1 MNERNQWRSLH
12 EEQDAGTTP
21 EMKSQE
27 FMDGVTDAFDPETL
41 SPLSRK
47 QFLALMAASAAFAA
61 TGCTNYRD
69 KGEIVPYNKKPEEV
83 TPGKANLYASTC
95 TACPQ
100 ACGILVKT
108 REGRPVKLDGNPDH
122 PVNRGRSCATG
133 QAAILNLYDPARL
146 RAPHTGAAASGTGEV
161 SWDRIDSEAARQ
173 LAACIRDGKQIVL
186 MTAPVT
192 SPTAQK
198 LILEFR
204 AAFPGTKVIV
214 YDRFHQETRR
224 SAWELCYGSAALRP
238 VAWEKARLIVALEAD
253 ILGNE
258 GFTVEQT
265 RAVAGARDIMVSDT
279 FVRLYSVEGTMSL
292 TGTNA
297 DYRCRLHPEAQLEFV
312 LALTRA
318 VAAKLKLA
326 AASLPAGPDLAA
338 IAHRRGLPL
347 KTLEH
352 LVDDL
357 VTLRGKGIVYAGS
370 ALNTDVHVAVNYLNE
385 LLGNT
390 ALYGPAEPATAV
402 TVTPPADVAST
413 IADMKAGKV
422 GFVAH
427 LDVNPVYHL
436 PKVLGYAG
444 ALKSVPF
451 SVAMTDVENETAQL
465 CTYMLPVHTMLESWG
480 DHTVRTGVISL
491 QQPVIAPLYATRQQ
505 EAILLRWMSAST
517 PFSELLYQEYL
528 KRHWESA
535 VFPSLGRLT
544 DFLTFWQMAL
554 HDGVVTTPVSAQAP
568 LQFRKD
574 ALASLRLQE
583 HPDRYAVVLLA
594 SPYLG
599 DGRWANNGWL
609 QELPHPISKVVWDNY
624 AAISPAAARALGVES
639 NDLIEVST
647 ESGKVTLPVFVQP
660 GTAEQLIAVSLGY
673 GRWNAGPVGSN
684 VGVDVTPLLPAG
696 CLTGPRVVRAMSVS
710 KSEGSYALA
719 STQEHHALDDTFVKD
734 FHLKRHIIREGVL
747 EEYRKDPH
755 SLGIERKEHES
766 ISPRVEFVGVKWA
779 MAIDLNKC
787 TGCNACVAGCNVENN
802 LPVIGKEQVAKG
814 REMQWI
820 RIDRYYSGTPE
831 EPLASHQPMLCQ
843 HCDNAPCENVCPVVA
858 TNHSPDGLNQM
869 IYNRCVGTKYCSN
882 NCPYKVRRFNF
893 FNFRDHLA
901 DGYYQQ
907 EPVSLMHNP
916 EVTVRSRGVMEKC
929 TFCVQR
935 IMEARQHATEAGVT
949 FDGKQVETACQQA
962 CPAQAIVFGN
972 MHDPGADISRYREHP
987 AGYDVLGELNVKPNV
1002 TYLARL
1008 RNIHSEKRA

>member
-1 MNERNQWRSLH
+1 MNDRKQWRSLR
-12 EEQDAGTTP
+12 EEQDAGAAR

-27 FMDGVTDAFDPETL
+27 FMDGVTDGFDPDTL

-69 KGEIVPYNKKPEEV
+69 KGEIVPYSRKPEEV

-100 ACGILVKT
+100 SCGILVKT

-146 RAPHTGAAASGTGEV
+146 RAPHTGAAASGTGDV
-161 SWDRIDSEAARQ
+161 SWDTIDSEASRQ

-192 SPTAQK
+192 SPTALK
-198 LILEFR
+198 LIQEFR
-204 AAFPGTKVIV
+204 AAFPGTKVV
-214 YDRFHQETRR
+214 AYDRFHQETRR
-224 SAWELCYGSAALRP
+224 GAWQRSYGSTSLRP
-238 VAWEKARLIVALEAD
+238 VVWEKARLIVALEAD

-265 RAVAGARDIMVSDT
+265 RAVAGARDIMVSDS
-279 FVRLYSVEGTMSL
+279 FVRLYSIEGAMSL

-297 DYRCRLHPEAQLEFV
+297 DYRLRLHPEAQLQFL

-318 VAAKLKLA
+318 VAAKLRITT
-326 AASLPAGPDLAA
+326 ASLPAGPDLPA
-338 IAHRRGLPL
+338 IAQERGLPL

-352 LVDDL
+352 LADDL
-357 VTLRGKGIVYAGS
+357 VALRGKGIVYAGS
-370 ALNTDVHVAVNYLNE
+370 ALGQDVHVATNYLNE

-390 ALYGPAEPATAV
+390 ALYGPAEPAGSLN
-402 TVTPPADVAST
+402 VTPPAEITSLVS
-413 IADMKAGKV
+413 DMLAGRV

-427 LDVNPVYHL
+427 LDVNPAYHL
-436 PKVLGYAG
+436 PKALGYAD

-451 SVAMTDVENETAQL
+451 SVAMTDVENETAAL
-465 CTYMLPVHTMLESWG
+465 CTYMLPIHTMLESWG
-480 DHTVRTGVISL
+480 DHTVRAGVTSL
-491 QQPVIAPLYATRQQ
+491 QQPVIAPLYASRQK

-517 PFSELLYQEYL
+517 PFSESLYHEYL
-528 KRHWESA
+528 KRHWESTI
-535 VFPSLGRLT
+535 FPSLGRAT
-544 DFLTFWQMAL
+544 DFLTFWQTAL
-554 HDGVVTTPVSAQAP
+554 HDGVVTTPVPAQAP
-568 LQFRKD
+568 LQFRKE
-574 ALASLRLQE
+574 ALASLRPE
-583 HPDRYAVVLLA
+583 DPADRYTVLVLP
-594 SPYLG
+594 SPYVG

-609 QELPHPISKVVWDNY
+609 QELPHPVSKVVWDNY
-624 AAISPAAARALGVES
+624 AAISPAGARALGVES
-639 NDLIEVST
+639 NDLIDVAT

-660 GTAEQLIAVSLGY
+660 GTAEHLISVSLGY

-696 CLTGPRVVRAMSVS
+696 CLAGPRVIRAVSVS
-710 KSEGSYALA
+710 KSEGSYTLA

-734 FHLKRHIIREGVL
+734 FHLKRHIIREGIL
-747 EEYRKDPH
+747 EEYRNDPH

-802 LPVIGKEQVAKG
+802 LPVIGKEQVAEG

-907 EPVSLMHNP
+907 EPVFLMHNP

-935 IMEARQHATEAGVT
+935 IMEARQQATEAGET

-972 MHDPGADISRYREHP
+972 MHDPDADISRYREHP
-987 AGYDVLGELNVKPNV
+987 AAYDVLGELNVKPNV

-1008 RNIHSEKRA
+1008 RNIHLEKRA

>member
-1 MNERNQWRSLH
+1 MNDRKQWRSLR
-12 EEQDAGTTP
+12 EEQEPGTAR

-27 FMDGVTDAFDPETL
+27 FMDGVTDAFDPDRL

-47 QFLALMAASAAFAA
+47 QFLALMAASAAFTA

-69 KGEIVPYNKKPEEV
+69 KGEIVPYSRKPEEV

-100 ACGILVKT
+100 SCGILVKT

-133 QAAILNLYDPARL
+133 QAAVLNLYDPARL
-146 RAPHTGAAASGTGEV
+146 RAPHTGAAASGTGDV
-161 SWDRIDSEAARQ
+161 SWDTIDSEALRQ
-173 LAACIRDGKQIVL
+173 LAACIRDEKQIVL

-192 SPTAQK
+192 SPTALK
-198 LILEFR
+198 LIQEFR
-204 AAFPGTKVIV
+204 AAFPGTRVVV
-214 YDRFHQETRR
+214 YDRFHQETLR
-224 SAWELCYGSAALRP
+224 SAWERCYGSTSLRP
-238 VAWEKARLIVALEAD
+238 VVWERARLIVALEAD

-265 RAVAGARDIMVSDT
+265 RAVAGARDIMVSDS
-279 FVRLYSVEGTMSL
+279 FVRLYSIEGAMSL
-292 TGTNA
+292 TGTTA
-297 DYRCRLHPEAQLEFV
+297 DYRLRLHPEGQIEFL

-318 VAAKLKLA
+318 VAAKLRIA
-326 AASLPAGPDLAA
+326 TASIPAGPDLAA
-338 IAHRRGLPL
+338 SAQRRGLPL

-352 LVDDL
+352 LADDL
-357 VTLRGKGIVYAGS
+357 VALRGKGIVYAGS
-370 ALNTDVHVAVNYLNE
+370 ALGQDVHVAANYLNE

-390 ALYGPAEPATAV
+390 ALYGPAEPAGSLTL
-402 TVTPPADVAST
+402 TPPAEIASV
-413 IADMKAGKV
+413 ISDMKAGRV

-427 LDVNPVYHL
+427 LDVNPAYHL
-436 PKVLGYAG
+436 PKGLQYAD

-451 SVAMTDVENETAQL
+451 SVAMTDVENETAAL
-465 CTYMLPVHTMLESWG
+465 CTYMLPIHTMLESWG
-480 DHTVRTGVISL
+480 DHTVRAGVTSL
-491 QQPVIAPLYATRQQ
+491 QQPVIAPLYASRQQ

-528 KRHWESA
+528 KRHWESTI
-535 VFPSLGRLT
+535 FPSLGRST
-544 DFLTFWQMAL
+544 DFLTFWQTAL
-554 HDGVVTTPVSAQAP
+554 HDGVVATPVPAQAP
-568 LQFRKD
+568 LQFRKE
-574 ALASLRLQE
+574 ALASLRPE
-583 HPDRYAVVLLA
+583 DHADRYAVLVLP

-609 QELPHPISKVVWDNY
+609 QELPHPVSKVVWDNY
-624 AAISPAAARALGVES
+624 AAISPAGARALGVES
-639 NDLIEVST
+639 NDLIDVAT

-660 GTAEQLIAVSLGY
+660 GTAEHLISVSLGY

-684 VGVDVTPLLPAG
+684 VGVDVTPLLPTG
-696 CLTGPRVVRAMSVS
+696 TLDGPRVVRALSVS
-710 KSEGSYALA
+710 KSEGSYTLA

-734 FHLKRHIIREGVL
+734 FHLKRHIIREGIL
-747 EEYRKDPH
+747 EEYRNDPH
-755 SLGIERKEHES
+755 SLGIEHKEHES

-802 LPVIGKEQVAKG
+802 LPVIGKEQVAEG

-820 RIDRYYSGTPE
+820 RIDRYYSGTSE

-935 IMEARQHATEAGVT
+935 IMEARQQATEAGET

-987 AGYDVLGELNVKPNV
+987 AAYDVLGELNVKPNV